1 MSWWVAGVAV
11 AGAGAKFMGSQSAS
25 KDMKEAARD
34 SMLTARY
41 NINQRK
47 LEDRQTQFGILEQGH
62 QAASNIQ
69 RSANQAVG
77 SATVAAGGSGAIVGE
92 GTPRAV
98 LTNIA
103 QEGLHAQMGA
113 ILNTKNAIKAQA
125 RQTEANNKTE
135 WNQASAYAKGM
146 ERDAKRTMDSARL
159 NFAADV
165 ASAVAGGYASS
176 LTAASTTGKVVKG
189 VQTAG
194 QVSKGAQHLRG
205 SGPKAKS
212 KPYTTG
218 YSDMQKTKR
227 TGGAESSRWQDRI
240 GVMPESSQQWYKK
253 RQKTITGGYNMDKVR
268 PTGGSQ
274 SSKLFERGVA
284 KYKHSSFDPSG
295 LFSTDRIKHA
305 FGFTQGRV
313 NLGKAGRAYNFL
325 SGKGFKG
332 TAASK
337 KYKY

>member
-189 VQTAG
+189 VQTAKS
-194 QVSKGAQHLRG
+194 VSDMGNVPRG
-205 SGPKAKS
+205 KTSPKANIPTQGRAYKKLS
-212 KPYTTG
+212 PLSRQRNPEEIRRTNFNKPSPIQG
-218 YSDMQKTKR
+218 YS
-227 TGGAESSRWQDRI
+227 
-240 GVMPESSQQWYKK
+240 
-253 RQKTITGGYNMDKVR
+253 MDKQQ

-274 SSKLFERGVA
+274 SSKTWDRWMSNI
-284 KYKHSSFDPSG
+284 KHGSFDPSG
-295 LFSTDRIKHA
+295 IFDIGRIKHA
-305 FGFTQGRV
+305 MGIGKRV
-313 NLGKAGRAYNFL
+313 NYGKMGRTYNYL
-325 SGKGFKG
+325 K
-332 TAASK
+332 SK
-337 KYKY
+337 